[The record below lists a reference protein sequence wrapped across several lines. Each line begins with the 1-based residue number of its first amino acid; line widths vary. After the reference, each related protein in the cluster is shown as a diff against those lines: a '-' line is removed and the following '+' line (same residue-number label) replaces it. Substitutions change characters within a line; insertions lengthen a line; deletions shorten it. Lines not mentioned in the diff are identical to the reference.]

1 MALEIRGLA
10 DSALETLTIQGH
22 RSQLL
27 RDAETYAMRKCHM
40 SFRKLH
46 GIRMEMILA
55 WLYCRIVIPE
65 IDASLVNIMPMN
77 RIPAV
82 TITYDHPISLH
93 NPSESYHINTY
104 SRMGQHQCLCLLKTA
119 CKTDSNRMGQK
130 LKDSIE
136 DGGRTSNPFAS
147 TIWI

>member
-1 MALEIRGLA
+1 MVDTETIMSLMALEIRGLA

-55 WLYCRIVIPE
+55 WLYCRMVIPE
-65 IDASLVNIMPMN
+65 IDESFVNIMPMN
-77 RIPAV
+77 RMPAV
-82 TITYDHPISLH
+82 TITQYRYIIHRNHTTSTFHSNLGQCSIPIQGWVNIHVNVCLRPRARL
-93 NPSESYHINTY
+93 NQ
-104 SRMGQHQCLCLLKTA
+104 MGWA
-119 CKTDSNRMGQK
+119 RN
-130 LKDSIE
+130 
-136 DGGRTSNPFAS
+136 
-147 TIWI
+147 